1 MQIFPWHQELQTT
14 IDRWREGSTK
24 SSFQEEKEEGCQVR
38 GRFSV
43 RWVQVQLWMSSHTLY
58 LWIFIYT
65 YVVCINGWQ
74 EEKKAKERE
83 RVNGRTW
90 TKHIDIPWWHE
101 WFVPLFWC
109 QWMIG
114 RNVKERLLADDSASY
129 RLEMEWKKNSRINM
143 LSTNLKHHPSQH
155 SWLNIHV
162 AMHERFWINMHVVQG
177 LLLFYHACSNRH
189 VQSSCSPYAGI
200 DLVGESTG
208 TAEVKDEGS
217 LKDIC
222 TCMWFILKLFQEL
235 VPGEVDDNECNFEEQ
250 LLEELL
256 QHFETGV
263 GNPTFIDDLHSWK
276 DKLWINVAK
285 ADSARSCISACRIT
299 SKLQHPTGRAELNVC
314 QKHICLCWL
323 VDKTS
328 NDLPR
333 LVQCFDANCKL
344 AEPSTLVT
352 QPTCFD
358 MSLELV
364 FANFNW

>member
-1 MQIFPWHQELQTT
+1 MIVPATGLKWNGKKFSDQHVINKFEAP
-14 IDRWREGSTK
+14 SK
-24 SSFQEEKEEGCQVR
+24 SAFMTEHSCC
-38 GRFSV
+38 
-43 RWVQVQLWMSSHTLY
+43 H
-58 LWIFIYT
+58 
-65 YVVCINGWQ
+65 
-74 EEKKAKERE
+74 A
-83 RVNGRTW
+83 
-90 TKHIDIPWWHE
+90 
-101 WFVPLFWC
+101 
-109 QWMIG
+109 
-114 RNVKERLLADDSASY
+114 
-129 RLEMEWKKNSRINM
+129 WKV
-143 LSTNLKHHPSQH
+143 
-155 SWLNIHV
+155 LNK
-162 AMHERFWINMHVVQG
+162 
-177 LLLFYHACSNRH
+177 HACGAGFASFLPCMFK
-189 VQSSCSPYAGI
+189 QTCSIIMLPVRSI

-208 TAEVKDEGS
+208 TVEVKDEGS